1 MVDED
6 QVVKVIAFDRVA
18 DQLGDKLDCAFIHLG
33 RAGLDR
39 HAIDKVL
46 AGDDINADV
55 FDGPL
60 LIISSD
66 VVEIG
71 ALVSNTSLDLVT
83 KTVLT
88 TIVLIS
94 DSRKSLLGPAV
105 LESVRVPGNGN
116 GTSEVADDILIVTV
130 AFLRVELLVLCDF
143 VPTTIET
150 ALAERR
156 FAINFGVRAGALV
169 GASVRSSPE
178 KAHRG
183 NK

>member
-18 DQLGDKLDCAFIHLG
+18 DQLGDELDCAFVHLG

-55 FDGPL
+55 LDGPL
-60 LIISSD
+60 LIIGSD
-66 VVEIG
+66 VEEIR
-71 ALVSNTSLDLVT
+71 ALVSDASLDLVA

-94 DSRKSLLGPAV
+94 DGFKSLLGPAI
-105 LESVRVPGNGN
+105 LESV
-116 GTSEVADDILIVTV
+116 
-130 AFLRVELLVLCDF
+130 
-143 VPTTIET
+143 
-150 ALAERR
+150 
-156 FAINFGVRAGALV
+156 
-169 GASVRSSPE
+169 
-178 KAHRG
+178 
-183 NK
+183 